1 MKEVVLFNDLT
12 AKTTSSK
19 KGIICLK
26 FIGRA
31 HKEINEN
38 KRKKRDKPFIPT
50 FELKRLHKAFLR
62 RKQEIPTQIKESFL
76 F

>member
-1 MKEVVLFNDLT
+1 MKDVVLLNDL
-12 AKTTSSK
+12 AVYKERRF
-19 KGIICLK
+19 LLE
-26 FIGRA
+26 FVGRA

-38 KRKKRDKPFIPT
+38 KRKRRNKPFVPT

-62 RKQEIPTQIKESFL
+62 RKQEVPTQIKESFL

>member
-1 MKEVVLFNDLT
+1 MKEVVLLNDQ
-12 AKTTSSK
+12 AAQIMSSE

-26 FIGRA
+26 FVGRA

-38 KRKKRDKPFIPT
+38 KRKKRNKPFIPT

-62 RKQEIPTQIKESFL
+62 RKQEVPTQIKESFL